1 MVTVDLEHLSVET
14 VDPTPT
20 KAGLLL
26 SPTGNHGVKRD
37 GDNLV
42 LVDIARG
49 REQRLTDDGEP
60 YFSYGKMPDASLQ
73 YIPLKKSGAVLPPF
87 GAAFSPDGRY
97 LICPRIDER
106 RVKPEPFIEQVPRSE
121 ERRVGKECVSTC
133 RSRWSPYQ

>member
-1 MVTVDLEHLSVET
+1 MIRRPPISTRTDTLFPYTTLFRS
-14 VDPTPT
+14 DPKPT

-87 GAAFSPDGRY
+87 GAAFSPGGRY
-97 LICPRIDER
+97 LIFPRIDER
-106 RVKPEPFIEQVPRSE
+106 RAIGSASGR
-121 ERRVGKECVSTC
+121 ERVCQFV
-133 RSRWSPYQ
+133 

>member
-1 MVTVDLEHLSVET
+1 MAYVLRISYWCSDVCSSDLSVYLEHLSVET
-14 VDPTPT
+14 VYPKPT

-42 LVDIARG
+42 LVDIARC

-97 LICPRIDER
+97 LICPRIDRKSVE
-106 RVKPEPFIEQVPRSE
+106 
-121 ERRVGKECVSTC
+121 
-133 RSRWSPYQ
+133 